1 MPVKKNSSI
10 CFDTSKVGNL
20 ITAEKSSKFYNVI
33 FYNMDTN
40 IRSFRFIKL
49 YKKSDHFM
57 FLLDQIL
64 VNSHWELNLM
74 WISNKKKFISKNWL
88 GL

>member
-1 MPVKKNSSI
+1 MFSYVKSWKSNNSR
-10 CFDTSKVGNL
+10 K
-20 ITAEKSSKFYNVI
+20 I
-33 FYNMDTN
+33 FKILQCYILQYGHFSN

-64 VNSHWELNLM
+64 VNSH
-74 WISNKKKFISKNWL
+74 
-88 GL
+88 